1 MLQIGHTPS
10 EPMKKDIPL
19 HNTRQSWNGKKDR
32 GFSCWEGP
40 GKRVKQKPEP
50 SCCIVRVFVYEIFS
64 CPLLQTALLLQAPAN
79 SYEIC
84 LPGQRVHN
92 GVLQNN
98 PVVPGSGWLHFWRSG
113 SRRRTT
119 VQS

>member
-1 MLQIGHTPS
+1 MNTLLFKPYFLQIGHTPS
-10 EPMKKDIPL
+10 EPMKL
-19 HNTRQSWNGKKDR
+19 ERQKRQGIFMLES
-32 GFSCWEGP
+32 P